1 MSEKYIFQMLLLP
14 LLINCGGEGGTP
26 EKITTGANL
35 NPQSIT
41 SEAL

>member
-1 MSEKYIFQMLLLP
+1 MLLLP
-14 LLINCGGEGGTP
+14 LLINCGGGGGGTP

-35 NPQSIT
+35 NPPSIT

>member
-1 MSEKYIFQMLLLP
+1 VEE
-14 LLINCGGEGGTP
+14 EGGTP

-35 NPQSIT
+35 NPPSIT